1 MSDNPLVAAPE
12 VVQPP
17 AAGDTLP
24 APTPE
29 QQRTSDQ
36 LFAQSEQRH
45 AAMDLLGIVAAAQ
58 LLHDLGRD
66 ACRRE
71 GREEEDSEL
80 PKRKGDGA
88 GDAGE

>member
-1 MSDNPLVAAPE
+1 MSDNPLVAAPV

-24 APTPE
+24 PPTPQQE
-29 QQRTSDQ
+29 QTSDQ
-36 LFAQSEQRH
+36 VFARSEERH
-45 AAMDLLGIVAAAQ
+45 AALDLLGIVAAAQ

-71 GREEEDSEL
+71 GPEEEEPGL
-80 PKRKGDGA
+80 PNRKGDGTEGPA
-88 GDAGE
+88 E